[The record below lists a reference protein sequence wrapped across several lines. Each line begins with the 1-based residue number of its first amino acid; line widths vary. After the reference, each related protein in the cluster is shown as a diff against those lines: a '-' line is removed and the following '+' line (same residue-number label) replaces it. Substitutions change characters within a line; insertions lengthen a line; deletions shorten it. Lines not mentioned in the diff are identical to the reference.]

1 MCSSGCERAKKTKAT
16 CMGQAGNILLASV
29 ERKLKAALQ
38 LDAKAN
44 ACVSPAL
51 AGQRKDYEF
60 VSIQGYKVR
69 SWLNVKK

>member
-1 MCSSGCERAKKTKAT
+1 
-16 CMGQAGNILLASV
+16 MGQAGNILLASV

-51 AGQRKDYEF
+51 VGQQRKDYEF

-69 SWLNVKK
+69 SWMNVKNKRVC